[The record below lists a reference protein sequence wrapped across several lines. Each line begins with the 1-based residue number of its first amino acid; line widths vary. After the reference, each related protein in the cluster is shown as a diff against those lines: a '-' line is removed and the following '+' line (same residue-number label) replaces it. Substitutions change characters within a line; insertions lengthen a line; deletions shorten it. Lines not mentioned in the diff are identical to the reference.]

1 LEEKRDSDED
11 EDDED
16 EDEDENLDTDE
27 DGNVFDKLLRRTRDP
42 GRKALVE
49 SVDPG
54 GKGGVRLMDSSEDN
68 EDSSGDEESDEES
81 DDQEEQE
88 EHNDPPSLKESNV
101 KKRGK
106 DAGSK
111 NR

>member
-27 DGNVFDKLLRRTRDP
+27 EGNVFDKLLRRTRDP

-54 GKGGVRLMDSSEDN
+54 GKGGVRLMDSSEDS
-68 EDSSGDEESDEES
+68 EDSSDEES

-88 EHNDPPSLKESNV
+88 EDNEPPSLKESNV

-106 DAGSK
+106 VAASK
-111 NR
+111 TR